1 MGATQSTQK
10 KQWMQQIVD
19 RLDMYDEEVFMVIAS
34 VEQLNEIYMDDL
46 DPQKRGT
53 AVTTSLDEHD
63 RFVVFGD
70 GCRIVQRCVSPIDSL
85 EYIVIAAKCNTCIKV
100 GEDYAFKGKITT
112 YHRDCCGKGR
122 TFFI

>member
-1 MGATQSTQK
+1 
-10 KQWMQQIVD
+10 MQQIVD
-19 RLDMYDEEVFMVIAS
+19 QLEMHDEEVFMVIAS

-85 EYIVIAAKCNTCIKV
+85 EYIVKNCPLGSPAPHPRILS
-100 GEDYAFKGKITT
+100 ERYSSYASSTIYILEFPLKIS
-112 YHRDCCGKGR
+112 YYPYYG
-122 TFFI
+122 I